1 MSGGIAV
8 ILVLIILV
16 IAAIAGVVLYLTG
29 GLLTLGRKTPGRTE
43 HRPEHKEATSPELEH
58 TEMVGADKAVEDRG

>member
-8 ILVLIILV
+8 ILLIIIVV

-29 GLLTLGRKTPGRTE
+29 GLLTLGRKTAGRDD

-58 TEMVGADKAVEDRG
+58 TEMVGADKAIDDRA

>member
-8 ILVLIILV
+8 ILIIVILV
-16 IAAIAGVVLYLTG
+16 VAAILGVVLYLTG
-29 GLLTLGRKTPGRTE
+29 GALTLGRKTPGGTE

-58 TEMVGADKAVEDRG
+58 TEMVGADKAVDDRS